1 MTSPPF
7 PPPTSNFSPF
17 TGPPP
22 LIGHQ
27 PPPSMGAPYP
37 PPILYWPYPSPPISP
52 PHQPPALLIMQG
64 TPPPMAPPP
73 PVDMCNLI
81 HSVSEVYATLQLHYY
96 NHTLLYRVFRTVA
109 RRRLVLTKDAWRP
122 KIAVFLS
129 AGRRSPPTPPKL
141 RFPSCPVGPC
151 EKTYSRT
158 GPRAAAYFP
167 VISQFTRRQTIA
179 SRCRF
184 LRPTDFSNFHHVRSN
199 RSKGIRNCLVIFFFF
214 YFRSTRTQMF

>member
-81 HSVSEVYATLQLHYY
+81 HSMSEVYTALRLLYY
-96 NHTLLYRVFRTVA
+96 ILYRVFPTDVHDYDINAYWEYRGIW
-109 RRRLVLTKDAWRP
+109 RRPPDMD
-122 KIAVFLS
+122 IVFVFS
-129 AGRRSPPTPPKL
+129 R
-141 RFPSCPVGPC
+141 PVGSSV
-151 EKTYSRT
+151 KVS
-158 GPRAAAYFP
+158 
-167 VISQFTRRQTIA
+167 
-179 SRCRF
+179 
-184 LRPTDFSNFHHVRSN
+184 
-199 RSKGIRNCLVIFFFF
+199 
-214 YFRSTRTQMF
+214 